1 MPAKNRAPGSVPRNR
16 HALRG
21 HVEAVHA
28 QSFRSV
34 EKFHHVEPSFA
45 AFVARDILLRLAE
58 PRRNGV
64 LSTPLLLS
72 RLDELIDHPAVAVIV
87 NLPCHP
93 PSHQNYVNPVER
105 GCCLTNFIEK

>member
-45 AFVARDILLRLAE
+45 DFVARDILLRLAE

-64 LSTPLLLS
+64 LAKPLLLA
-72 RLDELIDHPAVAVIV
+72 RLDKLIDHPAVAVIV
-87 NLPCHP
+87 NPPCHT
-93 PSHQNYVNPVER
+93 PSHQNDVKTVER
-105 GCCLTNFIEK
+105 GCGYTNLM